1 MLIIKDTPRVLALQ
15 RLSISLS
22 LRSQW
27 RVIFISY
34 SYTMI
39 AFSLWSVHI
48 YRYGIMYM
56 LSFVIGYSTLMIGQ
70 QRWWYKQYPL
80 IDNLLKNNLDEL
92 ILAIMIGVMI
102 GWRMGHVLIYD
113 LAYFIAHPLKIFA
126 IQQWWM
132 SFIGGIVGTILSVT
146 SYLTLNSTKPH
157 PNPSPK
163 MEEGLSS
170 MCTYILSLLDSF
182 IPLVPVGIFF
192 GRFGNFLNQELYG
205 TIVPTDFRWWSQW
218 LVQFAF
224 DTQLFHVYDKIWSE
238 LRINTNFLS
247 MIFEWLILAIV
258 LRICFFRRRVSKK
271 WSAWQLSAVFLWWYS
286 AVRFLLE
293 YLRQDSQAEF
303 VWWFTKS
310 QWFFVVFM
318 LIAVIVFFIKNTKQ
332 KRWFSKIQLD

>member
-1 MLIIKDTPRVLALQ
+1 
-15 RLSISLS
+15 
-22 LRSQW
+22 
-27 RVIFISY
+27 
-34 SYTMI
+34 MI

-70 QRWWYKQYPL
+70 QIWWYKQYPL

-146 SYLTLNSTKPH
+146 VFFAFYNREVFSKSIQEFI
-157 PNPSPK
+157 SFV
-163 MEEGLSS
+163 
-170 MCTYILSLLDSF
+170 LSLLDSF
-182 IPLVPVGIFF
+182 IALVPVGIFF

-205 TIVPTDFRWWSQW
+205 TIVPIDFRWWPQW
-218 LVQFAF
+218 LVQFAL
-224 DTQLFHVYDKIWSE
+224 DIQLFYVYGKIWSE

-247 MIFEWLILAIV
+247 MIFEWLLLAIV
-258 LRICFFRRRVSKK
+258 LRLCFFRRRVNKK
-271 WSAWQLSAVFLWWYS
+271 RSAWQLSAIFLGGYS
-286 AVRFLLE
+286 VVRFFLE

-310 QWFFVVFM
+310 QWFFVVF
-318 LIAVIVFFIKNTKQ
+318 IIVSLSIFVFRKEKKN
-332 KRWFSKIQLD
+332 